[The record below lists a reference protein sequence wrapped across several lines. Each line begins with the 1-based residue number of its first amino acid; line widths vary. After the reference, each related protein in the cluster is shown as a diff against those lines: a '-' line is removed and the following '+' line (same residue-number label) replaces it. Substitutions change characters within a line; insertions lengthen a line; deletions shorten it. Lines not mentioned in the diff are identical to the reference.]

1 MKIQLWEKE
10 QNNAIMK
17 VCCMQQKKVKSF
29 ERTRSKMIIMY
40 FRN

>member
-17 VCCMQQKKVKSF
+17 VCCIQQKKSRILKAQEVK
-29 ERTRSKMIIMY
+29 
-40 FRN
+40 